1 MDHDQNCVKAYRP
14 FSRDVI
20 ERTAA
25 ILEALEGG
33 EEQ

>member
-1 MDHDQNCVKAYRP
+1 MFCKLTARNSYRP